1 MSSLR
6 PGVAPDLA
14 RAAGARR
21 PIVVVEDHL
30 YHVSELLAALAAADP
45 EVAPQLGVVC
55 LERRGPDTER
65 AVAGWLADHPGL
77 AVQAEVE
84 REAEGL
90 APLDPAVFASAPRL
104 AALLSAA

>member
-21 PIVVVEDHL
+21 PIVIVEDHL
-30 YHVSELLAALAAADP
+30 FHVTELLAALAAAAP
-45 EVAPQLGVVC
+45 EIARQVGVVC

-65 AVAGWLADHPGL
+65 AVAGWLAAYPGL
-77 AVQAEVE
+77 AVAAEADGVPP
-84 REAEGL
+84 RAGL
-90 APLDPAVFASAPRL
+90 SPLDPEVFA
-104 AALLSAA
+104 